1 MATELYDLT
10 VPVFTRA
17 LKALS
22 GLLDKAVAHAGEA
35 GAQALLSNRLID
47 DMHPLAKQVQIACDS
62 AKLCVAR
69 LSGAEAPVNED
80 TETTIA
86 ELNARIAATLA
97 FIASVPRGEIDGQEG
112 REVVLKFPGGELPFR
127 GLAYVTGFALPN
139 FFFHVSMAYALLRQ
153 AGVPLGKRDY
163 MGAALTGG

>member
-10 VPVFTRA
+10 VPVFTRS

-35 GAQALLSNRLID
+35 GAEVLLSNRLID
-47 DMHPLAKQVQIACDS
+47 DMHPLSKQVQIACDS

-86 ELNARIAATLA
+86 ELKARIASTLD
-97 FIASVPRGEIDGQEG
+97 FLASVPREAIDGQED
-112 REVVLKFPGGELPFR
+112 REVVLKFPGGEWPFK
-127 GLAYVTGFALPN
+127 GQAYVTGFALPN
-139 FFFHVSMAYALLRQ
+139 FFFHLTTAYGLLRQ
-153 AGVPLGKRDY
+153 AGVPLGKRDF
-163 MGAALTGG
+163 MGVPQ

>member
-10 VPVFTRA
+10 VPVFIRA

-35 GAQALLSNRLID
+35 GAEALLSSRLID
-47 DMHPLAKQVQIACDS
+47 DMHPLSKQVQIACDS

-80 TETTIA
+80 TETTMA
-86 ELNARIAATLA
+86 ELKARIASTLA
-97 FIASVPRGEIDGQEG
+97 FIGSVPRTEIDGQED
-112 REVVLKFPGGELPFR
+112 RDVVLKFPGGELTFKGR
-127 GLAYVTGFALPN
+127 TSVTGFALPN
-139 FFFHVSMAYALLRQ
+139 FFFHVSMTYALLRQ
-153 AGVPLGKRDY
+153 AGVPLGKRDFI
-163 MGAALTGG
+163 GAAGA

>member
-10 VPVFTRA
+10 VPVFTRS

-22 GLLDKAVAHAGEA
+22 GLLDKAVSHAGEA
-35 GAQALLSNRLID
+35 GAEALLANRLID

-80 TETTIA
+80 VETTIA
-86 ELNARIAATLA
+86 ELKARIASTLD
-97 FIASVPRGEIDGQEG
+97 FLASVPRTAIDGQED
-112 REVVLKFPGGELPFR
+112 REVVLKFPGGEWPFK
-127 GLAYVTGFALPN
+127 GQAYVTGFALPN
-139 FFFHVSMAYALLRQ
+139 FFFHVTTAYGLLRQ
-153 AGVPLGKRDY
+153 AGVPLGKRDF
-163 MGAALTGG
+163 MGVPQ

>member
-22 GLLDKAVAHAGEA
+22 GLLDKAVEHAGEA
-35 GAQALLSNRLID
+35 GADALLSNRLID
-47 DMHPLAKQVQIACDS
+47 DMHPLSKQVQIACDG

-80 TETTIA
+80 TETTIP
-86 ELNARIAATLA
+86 ELKARIAATLA
-97 FIASVPRGEIDGQEG
+97 WIGSVPREAIDGQEH
-112 REVVLKFPGGELPFR
+112 REVVLKFPGGEWPFK
-127 GLAYVTGFALPN
+127 GQAYVIGFALPN
-139 FFFHVSMAYALLRQ
+139 FFFHVTTAYGLLRQ
-153 AGVPLGKRDY
+153 AGVPLGKRDFL
-163 MGAALTGG
+163 GAA

>member
-35 GAQALLSNRLID
+35 GAEALLANRLAP
-47 DMHPLAKQVQIACDS
+47 DMHPLSKQVQIACDG

-80 TETTIA
+80 VETTIA
-86 ELNARIAATLA
+86 ELKARIAATLEW
-97 FIASVPRGEIDGQEG
+97 IGSVPREAIDGQEE
-112 REVVLKFPGGELPFR
+112 RDVVLKFPGGEWAFK
-127 GLAYVTGFALPN
+127 GQAYVVGFALPN
-139 FFFHVSMAYALLRQ
+139 FFFHVTTAYGLLRQ
-153 AGVPLGKRDY
+153 AGVPLGKRDFL
-163 MGAALTGG
+163 GAAG

>member
-35 GAQALLSNRLID
+35 GAEALLSKRLIE
-47 DMHPLAKQVQIACDS
+47 DMHPLSKQVQIACDG

-80 TETTIA
+80 VETTIP
-86 ELNARIAATLA
+86 ELKARIAATLEW
-97 FIASVPRGEIDGQEG
+97 IGSVPREAIDGQED
-112 REVVLKFPGGELPFR
+112 REVVLKFPGGEWPFK
-127 GLAYVTGFALPN
+127 GQGYVIGFALPN
-139 FFFHVSMAYALLRQ
+139 FFVHVTTAYGLLRQ
-153 AGVPLGKRDY
+153 AGVPLGKRDFL
-163 MGAALTGG
+163 GAAG

>member
-35 GAQALLSNRLID
+35 GAEALLSRRLIE
-47 DMHPLAKQVQIACDS
+47 DMHPLSKQVQIACDG

-69 LSGAEAPVNED
+69 LSGAEAPVHED
-80 TETTIA
+80 TETTVA
-86 ELNARIAATLA
+86 ELQARIASTLA
-97 FIASVPRGEIDGQEG
+97 FLASVPREAIDGQEE
-112 REVVLKFPGGELPFR
+112 RDVVLKFPGGEWPFK
-127 GLAYVTGFALPN
+127 GQAYVIGFALPN
-139 FFFHVSMAYALLRQ
+139 FFFHLTTAYGLLRQ
-153 AGVPLGKRDY
+153 AGVPLGKRDFL
-163 MGAALTGG
+163 GAPQ

>member
-35 GAQALLSNRLID
+35 GAGALLSNRLAP
-47 DMHPLAKQVQIACDS
+47 DMHPLSKQVQIACDG

-80 TETTIA
+80 VETTIP
-86 ELNARIAATLA
+86 ELKARIAATLEW
-97 FIASVPRGEIDGQEG
+97 IGSVPREAIDGQED
-112 REVVLKFPGGELPFR
+112 REVVLKFPGGEWPFK
-127 GLAYVTGFALPN
+127 GQAYVIGFALPN
-139 FFFHVSMAYALLRQ
+139 FFFHVTTAYGLLRQ
-153 AGVPLGKRDY
+153 AGVPLGKRDFL
-163 MGAALTGG
+163 GAAG

>member
-22 GLLDKAVAHAGEA
+22 GLLDKAVEHAGAA
-35 GAQALLSNRLID
+35 GADALLSNRLTD
-47 DMHPLAKQVQIACDS
+47 DMHPLSKQVQIACDS

-80 TETTIA
+80 VESTIA
-86 ELNARIAATLA
+86 ELQARIASTLA
-97 FIASVPRGEIDGQEG
+97 FIGSVPRSAIDGQED
-112 REVVLKFPGGELPFR
+112 RDVVLRFPGGEWPFK
-127 GLAYVTGFALPN
+127 GQAYVIGFALPN
-139 FFFHVSMAYALLRQ
+139 FFFHLSTAYGLLRQ
-153 AGVPLGKRDY
+153 AGVPLGKRDFL
-163 MGAALTGG
+163 GAG